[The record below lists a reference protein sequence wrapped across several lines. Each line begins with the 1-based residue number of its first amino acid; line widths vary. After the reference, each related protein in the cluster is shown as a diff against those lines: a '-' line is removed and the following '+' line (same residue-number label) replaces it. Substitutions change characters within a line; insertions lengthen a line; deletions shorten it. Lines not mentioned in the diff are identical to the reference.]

1 MPMVLFVFSLRTP
14 RRRANKEK
22 KKAGHALTHAY
33 RASFLISPVVRLS
46 VGCLQGGLSRLSLHF
61 SPAPKKETQRP
72 GTGGKER
79 GIYRNRVE
87 IQKYTNIHHTGV
99 GARYIAVYIKQ
110 NLILQRRDGISFR
123 ALCEREA
130 APRRRERGVA
140 RLRSWL

>member
-46 VGCLQGGLSRLSLHF
+46 VGRLHGGLSRLSLHF

-87 IQKYTNIHHTGV
+87 IQKHTNIHHTGV
-99 GARYIAVYIKQ
+99 ARSGSSIHSSLYKTKFNIIAT
-110 NLILQRRDGISFR
+110 RRNFFPS
-123 ALCEREA
+123 ALRERSGPSSERE
-130 APRRRERGVA
+130 GG
-140 RLRSWL
+140 S

>member
-22 KKAGHALTHAY
+22 QKAGHPLTHAPVS
-33 RASFLISPVVRLS
+33 RLIFPVVRLS
-46 VGCLQGGLSRLSLHF
+46 VGCLHGGLSRLSLHF

-99 GARYIAVYIKQ
+99 ARSGSSIHSSLYKTKFNIIAT
-110 NLILQRRDGISFR
+110 RRNFFPS
-123 ALCEREA
+123 ALRERSGPSSE
-130 APRRRERGVA
+130 RERG
-140 RLRSWL
+140 S

>member
-46 VGCLQGGLSRLSLHF
+46 VGCLHGGLSRLSLHF

-99 GARYIAVYIKQ
+99 ARSGSSIHSILYKTKFNIIAT
-110 NLILQRRDGISFR
+110 RRNFFPS
-123 ALCEREA
+123 ALRERSGPSSE
-130 APRRRERGVA
+130 RERG
-140 RLRSWL
+140 S

>member
-46 VGCLQGGLSRLSLHF
+46 VGCLHGGLSRLSLHF

-79 GIYRNRVE
+79 GIYRE
-87 IQKYTNIHHTGV
+87 IEWKYRNTPT
-99 GARYIAVYIKQ
+99 YTTQ
-110 NLILQRRDGISFR
+110 EWELDT
-123 ALCEREA
+123 
-130 APRRRERGVA
+130 
-140 RLRSWL
+140 

>member
-46 VGCLQGGLSRLSLHF
+46 VGCLHGGLSRLSLHF

-99 GARYIAVYIKQ
+99 ARSGSSIHSSLYKTKF
-110 NLILQRRDGISFR
+110 NTTTTRRNFFPS
-123 ALCEREA
+123 ALRERSGPSSE
-130 APRRRERGVA
+130 RERG
-140 RLRSWL
+140 S

>member
-46 VGCLQGGLSRLSLHF
+46 VGRLHGGLSRLSLHF

-99 GARYIAVYIKQ
+99 ARSGSSIHSSLYKTKFNIIAT
-110 NLILQRRDGISFR
+110 RRNFFPS
-123 ALCEREA
+123 ALRERSGPSSE
-130 APRRRERGVA
+130 RERG
-140 RLRSWL
+140 S